1 MDTILGLDLQTWWFI
16 VVGALFIVYAILDG
30 FDFGAGAWHLFLDE
44 EKERRIALNAIG
56 PVWDGNEVWLVIGGG
71 SLFAGFPVVYAT
83 LLSSMYIPFIL
94 FFVFIIFRAV
104 SIEFRGKEKMTWWR
118 KIWDISY
125 SVSNIMLAFLL
136 GVVLGNVLQG
146 IPVGENFIYQGKG
159 FFEFLNIYPLLVGAS
174 TLFLFMTHGAIY
186 LILKTEG
193 ALYKKLTVFVN
204 RAVLLF
210 IVAFVIT
217 TLYTVIFIPRLLDEF
232 ISNPVLFL
240 IPLSAFLSIVNIP
253 RLTGKK
259 KYLSA
264 FMFSSL
270 TICLLLILSG
280 INFYQTLLLSTID
293 DKYSLSIYNAA
304 SSDKTLRIMLTM
316 VAVGSPLVIAY
327 TVFVYRTFR
336 GKVKIE
342 ETSY

>member
-1 MDTILGLDLQTWWFI
+1 MDIFLGLDFQTWWFL
-16 VVGALFIVYAILDG
+16 VVGFLFIVYAILDG

-44 EKERRIALNAIG
+44 GKERRIALNAIG

-104 SIEFRGKEKMTWWR
+104 SIEFRGKEKMIWWA
-118 KIWDISY
+118 KTWDISY
-125 SVSNIMLAFLL
+125 SISSIMLAFLL

-146 IPVGENFIYQGKG
+146 IPVGENFMYQGKG
-159 FFEFLNIYPLLVGAS
+159 FFEFLNIYPLLVGAC
-174 TLFLFMTHGAIY
+174 TLLLFMTHGAIY

-193 ALYKKLTVFVN
+193 NLYNKLTVFVN
-204 RAVLLF
+204 RSVILF
-210 IVAFVIT
+210 IVVFGIT
-217 TLYTVIFIPRLLDEF
+217 TIYTVIFIPRLIERF
-232 ISNPVLFL
+232 IANPVLFI
-240 IPLSAFLSIVNIP
+240 IPFFVFLCIVNIP

-264 FMFSSL
+264 FLFSSL
-270 TICLLLILSG
+270 TICLLLVIAG
-280 INFYQTLLLSTID
+280 INFYPTLLLSSID
-293 DKYSLSIYNAA
+293 DKYNLSVYNAA
-304 SSDKTLRIMLTM
+304 SSLKTLKIMLTM
-316 VAVGSPLVIAY
+316 VAIGSPLVIAY
-327 TVFVYRTFR
+327 TIFVYHTFR

>member
-1 MDTILGLDLQTWWFI
+1 MYTIMGLDLQTWWFL

-104 SIEFRGKEKMTWWR
+104 SIEFRGKEEMTWWR
-118 KIWDISY
+118 KTWDISY

-159 FFEFLNIYPLLVGAS
+159 FFEFLNIYPLLVGLS

-186 LILKTEG
+186 LIIKTEG
-193 ALYKKLTVFVN
+193 ALYDKLTVFVN

-210 IVAFVIT
+210 IVAFGIT

-232 ISNPVLFL
+232 ISNPVLFS
-240 IPLSAFLSIVNIP
+240 IPLSAFLSIANIP

-270 TICLLLILSG
+270 TICLLLIISG

-304 SSDKTLRIMLTM
+304 SSEKTLRIMLTM

>member
-1 MDTILGLDLQTWWFI
+1 MNTILGLDLQTWWFI

-30 FDFGAGAWHLFLDE
+30 FDFGAGAWHLFLDDK
-44 EKERRIALNAIG
+44 KERRIALNAIG

-104 SIEFRGKEKMTWWR
+104 SIEFRGKEEMTWWR
-118 KIWDISY
+118 KTWDISY

-146 IPVGENFIYQGKG
+146 IPVGENYIYQGKG
-159 FFEFLNIYPLLVGAS
+159 FFEFLNIYSLLVGAS
-174 TLFLFMTHGAIY
+174 TLFLFMIHGAIY

-193 ALYKKLTVFVN
+193 ELYKKLTVYVN

-210 IVAFVIT
+210 IVAFGIT
-217 TLYTVIFIPRLLDEF
+217 TLYTVIFIPLLIDQF

-240 IPLSAFLSIVNIP
+240 IPLAAFLCIANIP

-264 FMFSSL
+264 FLFSSL
-270 TICLLLILSG
+270 TICLLLIITG

-293 DKYSLSIYNAA
+293 NKYNLSIYNAA
-304 SSDKTLRIMLTM
+304 SSEKTLRIMLTM

-327 TVFVYRTFR
+327 TIFVYRTFR

-342 ETSY
+342 DTSY